1 MGAMRA
7 VLFLAALAACSSQA
21 SPKLPGGSITPHLDG
36 NPANAACGDDVAYD
50 GDSTP
55 DIRYRYAYD
64 SLGRLSHETGTY
76 AAGSDDSIDY
86 TWDHLDHMTHMVQTR
101 GWYDTAYE
109 IVADYDVLGDLV
121 DYSWHQSALDYDEQ
135 MAYAY
140 SDFDGSGNPAR
151 ELVSQTGQPDT
162 GYSLDYDALG
172 RVAHVVQDGG
182 STTTYTY
189 DDAATRT
196 LTIDTGDGA
205 FHGVIVYD
213 DQNREQ
219 SEAWGGTDPTAI
231 ASTTQYDWNDG
242 QLLGATFQQ
251 GSDNSPASLATIE
264 VDTLVYGC
272 ANTRSTHVPTSR
284 RRN

>member
-1 MGAMRA
+1 MGPMKAA
-7 VLFLAALAACSSQA
+7 FVLAIAACGSQT
-21 SPKLPGGSITPHLDG
+21 SPNLPGGSITPHLDG

-50 GDSTP
+50 GDPTP
-55 DIRYRYAYD
+55 DVRYRYAYD
-64 SLGRLSHETGTY
+64 ALGRLSHETGTY

-86 TWDHLDHMTHMVQTR
+86 TWDHLDHMTHMLQTR
-101 GWYDTAYE
+101 GWYDTRYE
-109 IVADYDVLGDLV
+109 IVEDYDVLGDLV
-121 DYSWHQSALDYDEQ
+121 DYTWHETATGYDEE
-135 MAYAY
+135 MAYVY
-140 SDFDGSGNPAR
+140 SQFDGNGNPTR
-151 ELVSQTGQPDT
+151 EVASQTGEPDI
-162 GYSLDYDALG
+162 GYSLDYDSLG

-196 LTIDTGDGA
+196 VTIDTGDGA

-231 ASTTQYDWNDG
+231 ATTTQYDWSGG

-272 ANTRSTHVPTSR
+272 ANTRSTHVPISR
-284 RRN
+284 RR